1 MYEPTSAHS
10 CSWCFLLVI
19 SAAFSWRLESRRQ
32 DGITTGLLL
41 QQELLLL
48 EETVSSAA
56 IILLT
61 SHGPLTALYCW
72 YRGTSK

>member
-19 SAAFSWRLESRRQ
+19 SAAFSWRLESSRQ

-48 EETVSSAA
+48 EEAVSSAA
-56 IILLT
+56 IILKFSL
-61 SHGPLTALYCW
+61 AMD
-72 YRGTSK
+72 R